1 MTPFDVLTFR
11 SSEAIRRGAC
21 VALVLAVFG
30 PGEARA
36 QEPESWN
43 SDRSLELI
51 ARARERRA
59 EPIADSLLVNY
70 RAKAAGMVYF
80 YLDRQSSDERTLVRS
95 DQIALE
101 VYWAAPDRTKQRIV
115 GMRGED
121 ALPNRMHYH
130 LDHLTVV
137 QDEFDDVIRMGEGD
151 EVHDVPH
158 PAAAGSESIYDFRVS
173 DSLAIRLPGSADPVM
188 AYRIDVRPKRTDRS
202 ALVGSLFVDRATAD
216 IVRMTFTFTPASYVD
231 RRLDYINVSLDNSL
245 WNGRYWLPHEQ
256 AVEIRRQI
264 PELDFVAG
272 AVIQARFRVSEY
284 EFNQKLPPGL
294 FDQLP
299 VTAVPRTQRENY
311 AFESALYDDLIDTGL
326 APPAHMRDIR
336 SQAAELIRERALS
349 GLPPLRPSLPNA
361 SSAFRYNRAEGAF
374 LGAGASYTP
383 GPQFRAQLDAGYA
396 FGAHR
401 SSAALGLRWGAPTAT
416 TQVRTNIY
424 YNALRDIGVRPGMPG
439 VLNTLSAVGF
449 GDDYL
454 DPFRARGARISIDRH
469 VGPRWTLGLAA
480 AGEWHSSAD
489 LVAETVFFGDA
500 ASFRPVRP
508 VDEGRLW
515 SGRAFASRSMA
526 ESAQLDWSGEAGLE
540 AGTFDGDFFARPTTE
555 LTVRRQS
562 VDLRTTTQLRTTAGV
577 ALGSPVSQQLFL
589 LGGRET
595 LPGYEYRSLL
605 GDAFAIT
612 DFELTHQVAAP
623 WLGVRILGAAGL
635 AGWLEDEPD
644 RSAPRPDGTD
654 PAWTRWN
661 ALPTRGIRTSLGAGV
676 SLFYDT
682 ARLDLVRGL
691 NAGGEWQLLFSI
703 TPRFWSML

>member
-1 MTPFDVLTFR
+1 MTPFYVLTFR
-11 SSEAIRRGAC
+11 PLESIRRRAC
-21 VALVLAVFG
+21 VALILAVLG
-30 PGEARA
+30 PAGVRA
-36 QEPESWN
+36 QQPEPWN
-43 SDRSLELI
+43 SDRALELI

-59 EPIADSLLVNY
+59 EPIADSLLDNY
-70 RAKAAGMVYF
+70 RATAAGMVYF
-80 YLDRQSSDERTLVRS
+80 YLDRQASDERTLVRS

-101 VYWAAPDRTKQRIV
+101 VFWAAPDRTKQRII

-137 QDEFDDVIRMGEGD
+137 QNEFDDVIRMGDGD

-158 PAAAGSESIYDFRVS
+158 PAAPGSESIYDFRVS
-173 DSLAIRLPGSADPVM
+173 DSLAIRLPGASDPVM
-188 AYRIDVRPKRTDRS
+188 AYRIDVRPKRSDRS
-202 ALVGSLFVDRATAD
+202 ALVGSLFLDRATAD
-216 IVRMTFTFTPASYVD
+216 IVRMTFTFTPVSYVD

-284 EFNQKLPPGL
+284 EFNQKLPSGL
-294 FDQLP
+294 FDQFP

-326 APPAHMRDIR
+326 AAPEHMRDIR
-336 SQAAELIRERALS
+336 SRAAALIRERALS
-349 GLPPLRPSLPNA
+349 GLPPLRPALPNA
-361 SSAFRYNRAEGAF
+361 SSAFRYDRAEGAF

-383 GPQFRAQLDAGYA
+383 KPQFRAQLTGGYA

-401 SSAALGLRWGAPTAT
+401 GSAELGLRWGAATAT
-416 TQVRTNIY
+416 TRLRTNIY

-454 DPFRARGARISIDRH
+454 DPFRARGARISVDRR
-469 VGPRWTLGLAA
+469 VSPRWTLGMTA

-489 LVAETVFFGDA
+489 LVAETVFFDEA

-508 VDEGRLW
+508 VDEGRLLA
-515 SGRAFASRSMA
+515 GRVFATRSMP
-526 ESAQLDWSGEAGLE
+526 ESAQLDWSGVAGLE
-540 AGTFDGDFFARPTTE
+540 AGTFEGDFFARPTAE
-555 LTVRRQS
+555 LTLRRQS
-562 VDLRTTTQLRTTAGV
+562 VDLRTSAQLRTAAGV
-577 ALGSPVSQQLFL
+577 ALGSPASQQLFL

-595 LPGYEYRSLL
+595 LPGYEYRSFV
-605 GDAFAIT
+605 GDAFALT
-612 DFELTHQVAAP
+612 DFELTHQVTAP

-635 AGWLEDEPD
+635 AGWLEDGPD
-644 RSAPRPDGTD
+644 RLAPRRDGTE
-654 PAWTRWN
+654 PAWTRWG
-661 ALPTRGIRTSLGAGV
+661 ARPTRGIRTSLGAGL
-676 SLFYDT
+676 SLFHDT